1 MVTAT
6 LSYNPYLVKT
16 QIKFNNN
23 KPRINSLVEKYQN
36 EKLQSWIQQLP
47 QIFHDEMNGYDFDLQ
62 FKGTPLDFKELQK
75 VIDNVN
81 DGLEKSGSSKRIKL
95 TFAYKIEDRKEKL
108 QLLRDLLQWLDANEN
123 SHFEKEKFLLEN
135 DRVFDES
142 CSFIIMQGRG
152 LDTSR
157 LQDRGISVEEVD
169 STDELKDTDLTNT
182 PILICVDRSTLPG
195 LQETIR
201 YFTKRK
207 KEKKDVIPEQVFFY
221 IHPSVNRD
229 NAKRIIC
236 DLGVQNP
243 RIVEDAQDQQILS
256 FIELYPVTDHIAG
269 AVKLLRQQI
278 DKMQG
283 IFTEEERTSL
293 QSNADVPQKLELAN
307 TELKLLKLT
316 KESFEKNTELQ
327 IPDDWQS
334 YYDELIEGIL
344 NWKKNKTKT
353 TRVDEAAA
361 MAVMFDNEIKR
372 LYGLFEQKL
381 SESLFKMKEATDIH
395 LLQLYKCAKADPDFK
410 PALPNLQQVNSE
422 ELPVYISE
430 LMELKEEKYVPG
442 TNDFDIMGIFFKP
455 NKQDLV
461 LETSYYYQKWR
472 EYIKTQVEPIAER
485 LLENSF
491 AAFRTYN
498 TETREIYRDHLE
510 ELIFHKKE
518 AIEKTKKNLS
528 AEEMKVQADIA
539 WLQVLN
545 EQVTAI
551 EEPIPED
558 MQEESTLTETVV
570 NEAD

>member
-135 DRVFDES
+135 DREFDES
-142 CSFIIMQGRG
+142 YSYIIMRGRG
-152 LDTSR
+152 FDTSR
-157 LQDRGISVEEVD
+157 LQSMGVSVEEVD

-182 PILICVDRSTLPG
+182 PVLICVDRTTLPG

-201 YFTKRK
+201 YFSKRK
-207 KEKKDVIPEQVFFY
+207 KEKKDVIPEQVFYY

-229 NAKRIIC
+229 NAKRILY
-236 DLGVQNP
+236 DLDVQNP
-243 RIVEDAQDQQILS
+243 KIVEDAQDQQIMRY
-256 FIELYPVTDHIAG
+256 IELYPVTDHIAG
-269 AVKLLRQQI
+269 AVKLLRLQI

-283 IFTEEERTSL
+283 VFTEEEKTSL
-293 QSNADVPQKLELAN
+293 QTNADVPKKLELAN

-316 KESFEKNTELQ
+316 KETFEKNTELQ
-327 IPDDWQS
+327 IPDDWQN
-334 YYDELIEGIL
+334 YKDELIEGIL

-353 TRVDEAAA
+353 TRVDEAAV

-372 LYGLFEQKL
+372 LYQSYEKKL
-381 SESLFKMKEATDIH
+381 SDSLSKMKEATDIH
-395 LLQLYKCAKADPDFK
+395 HSQLYECAKADPDYR
-410 PALPNLQQVNSE
+410 PTLPNLQQVSSE
-422 ELPVYISE
+422 ELPIFISE
-430 LMELKEEKYVPG
+430 LMEQKEEKYVPG
-442 TNDFDIMGIFFKP
+442 TNDFDIVGLFFKP

-461 LETSYYYQKWR
+461 LETSHYYQKWR
-472 EYIKTQVEPIAER
+472 EYIKIQVEPIADR
-485 LLENSF
+485 LLDKSF
-491 AAFRTYN
+491 AALRTYN
-498 TETREIYRDHLE
+498 SESREIYRDHLE
-510 ELIFHKKE
+510 ELISLKKDS
-518 AIEKTKKNLS
+518 IEKTKRNLS
-528 AEEMKVQADIA
+528 AEEMKVQTDIA
-539 WLQVLN
+539 WLQELKERVA
-545 EQVTAI
+545 AI
-551 EEPIPED
+551 EED
-558 MQEESTLTETVV
+558 WQQESTLTET
-570 NEAD
+570 EIKGED

>member
-1 MVTAT
+1 MVKAN

-16 QIKFNNN
+16 EIKFNNN

-47 QIFHDEMNGYDFDLQ
+47 RIFHDEMNGYDFELH
-62 FKGTPLDFKELQK
+62 FKGTSLDYKELEK
-75 VIDNVN
+75 VIKEVN
-81 DGLEKSGSSKRIKL
+81 DALKKSGSQKSIKL
-95 TFAYKIEDRKEKL
+95 TFGYKIEARKEKL
-108 QLLRDLLQWLDANEN
+108 KLLKDLLQWLDANEN

-142 CSFIIMQGRG
+142 YSYIIMQGRG
-152 LDTSR
+152 FDTSR
-157 LQDRGISVEEVD
+157 LQDMGVSVEEVD

-182 PILICVDRSTLPG
+182 PILICVDRTTLSG
-195 LQETIR
+195 LQKTIR

-243 RIVEDAQDQQILS
+243 RIVEDAQDQQILRY
-256 FIELYPVTDHIAG
+256 IELYPVTDHIAG

-278 DKMQG
+278 DIMQG
-283 IFTEEERTSL
+283 EFTEEEKASL
-293 QSNADVPQKLELAN
+293 QSNADVPKKLEIAN

-316 KESFEKNTELQ
+316 KETFEKNNELQ
-327 IPDDWQS
+327 IPDEWQN
-334 YYDELIEGIL
+334 YKDELIDGIL

-353 TRVDEAAA
+353 TRVDEAAI
-361 MAVMFDNEIKR
+361 MAVTFDNEIKR
-372 LYGLFEQKL
+372 LYGLYEQKL
-381 SESLFKMKEATDIH
+381 SESLYKLKEATDIH
-395 LLQLYKCAKADPDFK
+395 LLQLYECAKADPDFK
-410 PALPNLQQVNSE
+410 PALPNLQQVNSQ

-430 LMELKEEKYVPG
+430 LLEQKEEKYVLG

-461 LETSYYYQKWR
+461 LQTSYYYQKWR

-510 ELIFHKKE
+510 ELISHKKE

-551 EEPIPED
+551 EEDIPED
-558 MQEESTLTETVV
+558 QQEESSLIETGA
-570 NEAD
+570 NGAD